1 MNNVEI
7 DLLKETIGLKD
18 VWLYTSHMII
28 MWGKSITAPHFSM
41 KCGKKCIIIEPVLEG
56 FEDSYIQWNRIV
68 IHQADMPKDAEY
80 GLIKRRNISINR
92 LSSIDFP
99 GPYVIKSIELYKFTV
114 SNSDSE
120 SEIVEYDGCL
130 VFQFEDGRR
139 FAISSYGAPG
149 EMLGFTMEK
158 AEIKKLTSLSSQ
170 RDLIT

>member
-92 LSSIDFP
+92 LSSRCRIP
-99 GPYVIKSIELYKFTV
+99 IRKARLLNTMVAWYSNLRTGAVLQSLLTELLVKCWGSPWRRQKSK
-114 SNSDSE
+114 N
-120 SEIVEYDGCL
+120 
-130 VFQFEDGRR
+130 
-139 FAISSYGAPG
+139 
-149 EMLGFTMEK
+149 
-158 AEIKKLTSLSSQ
+158 
-170 RDLIT
+170 